1 MEKSNKIS
9 YQKIYWLFIFGGLF
23 GLVLE
28 GFWCL
33 IQHGSW
39 ENHMIFIWEPLC
51 GIYGYGAAGCYIG
64 AVLLKKLPLIVRF
77 LSFSFIGTTVEFV
90 GGFLLDH
97 GLHMRAW
104 DYSDT
109 FMNISGYVNLKMTI
123 LWGILGILF
132 SYLLPLFEKVFDK
145 MRGKVWRVACA
156 GLTVFLVADMVVTSM
171 CLVRWRDRHEGVP
184 ADNRIEQVIDDIYP
198 DEAMEKRFCN
208 WYFIDDVSK

>member
-1 MEKSNKIS
+1 MEKRYKIS

-33 IQHGSW
+33 IRHGQW

-64 AVLLKKLPLIVRF
+64 AVLMKGLPLIVRF
-77 LSFSFIGTTVEFV
+77 LSFSFIGTAVEFV
-90 GGFLLDH
+90 GGFLLYH

-109 FMNISGYVNLKMTI
+109 FMNISGYVNLKMAI

-132 SYLLPLFEKVFDK
+132 SHLLPLFEKVFDR
-145 MRGKVWRVACA
+145 MRGRAWRAACV
-156 GLTVFLVADMVVTSM
+156 GLTIFLVADMVVTSI
-171 CLVRWRDRHEGVP
+171 CLVRWRDRHEGIP
-184 ADNRIEQVIDDIYP
+184 ADNRVEQVIDARYP
-198 DEAMEKRFCN
+198 DEVMEKRFCN
-208 WYFIDDVSK
+208 WYFIDK